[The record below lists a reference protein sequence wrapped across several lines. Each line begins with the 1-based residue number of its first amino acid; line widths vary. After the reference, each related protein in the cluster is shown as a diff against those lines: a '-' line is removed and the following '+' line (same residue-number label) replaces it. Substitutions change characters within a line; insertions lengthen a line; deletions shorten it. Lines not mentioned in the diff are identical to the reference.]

1 MMALEA
7 DLICNESMS
16 QEKFVPNERLWHA
29 RTHKGW
35 SQARLAEEVGTS
47 FEMVS
52 RWERGT
58 TVPSPY
64 YRERLCAVLGQ
75 SAEELGLLRGLQEP
89 PHPLP
94 APLLFLA
101 CSHADAEKAVVSQL
115 KVAFEKRGITL
126 WSSRQF
132 GRQAGAHPRKAL
144 QEVVCAAKAILVI
157 ISPEA
162 RSSRHVREALEMANM
177 YQRPV
182 CGVWIEGESWQACLP
197 KEGSELAVWID
208 VRTAE
213 DSARLEELVAAV
225 QRLEVGSQESKLA
238 SLTAVE
244 AREATWQPRNPY
256 KGLRAFRRED
266 AADFFGRDRLI
277 AVGLSG
283 ADETGRPSPGGS
295 GSHARPPLSTQER
308 GESPRGAE
316 RRIGTWPAQ
325 AGVVP
330 RQDAATAGGTAYRPV

>member
-1 MMALEA
+1 MAREA
-7 DLICNESMS
+7 DLICNERVS
-16 QEKFVPNERLWHA
+16 QRKFVPNERLWQA
-29 RTHKGW
+29 RTRKGW

-52 RWERGT
+52 RWERGI

-89 PHPLP
+89 PPPMP

-115 KVAFEKRGITL
+115 KVAFEKQGITL

-132 GRQAGAHPRKAL
+132 GIQAGAHPRKAL
-144 QEVVCAAKAILVI
+144 QEVVCAAQAILVI
-157 ISPEA
+157 LSPEA
-162 RSSRHVREALEMANM
+162 RSSRHVREALEMASM

-197 KEGSELAVWID
+197 KEGSELAAWID

-225 QRLEVGSQESKLA
+225 QRLEGGSQESKLI
-238 SLTAVE
+238 SLTAAE

-256 KGLRAFRRED
+256 KGLRAFTRED
-266 AADFFGRDRLI
+266 AADFL
-277 AVGLSG
+277 G
-283 ADETGRPSPGGS
+283 ATD
-295 GSHARPPLSTQER
+295 
-308 GESPRGAE
+308 
-316 RRIGTWPAQ
+316 
-325 AGVVP
+325 
-330 RQDAATAGGTAYRPV
+330 